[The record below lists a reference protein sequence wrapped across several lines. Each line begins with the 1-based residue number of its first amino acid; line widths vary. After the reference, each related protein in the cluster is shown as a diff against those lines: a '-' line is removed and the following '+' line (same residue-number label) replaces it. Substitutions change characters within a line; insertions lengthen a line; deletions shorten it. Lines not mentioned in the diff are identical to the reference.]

1 MKLRFPLYTKILLW
15 FFLNLVMLAAVLGV
29 LVRGHFHSGFD
40 WLLAA
45 GAGQRIQAVSARIAA
60 SARSQAARE
69 LGIER
74 RAAALLTAVEWRNGL
89 RTPVSV
95 TQVVTAL
102 HVCAGEPEAYRL
114 SALFG
119 PGCTARKASKETMMY
134 AEWLQKRVQ

>member
-1 MKLRFPLYTKILLW
+1 MTHLALTAMIFGWILTIHPS
-15 FFLNLVMLAAVLGV
+15 AAHNAVEY
-29 LVRGHFHSGFD
+29 
-40 WLLAA
+40 
-45 GAGQRIQAVSARIAA
+45 QRIQVVSARIAA

-69 LGIER
+69 LGSER